1 MSSTVLINKDLVA
14 VRVGYRK
21 TRGTLRT
28 LIAFGEACNALALHV
43 ALKISARA
51 AHSELRMQAARKT
64 QCNARTRSA
73 VRHEH
78 WSTHH
83 HRKCVA
89 PRCVIS
95 QLIACPPTQRLA
107 AVATAPGQADHAA
120 PRIRQYATAAM
131 ARAAR
136 ATQSAV
142 TTRPTW
148 ALYPPTARASNRKL
162 TTLVAA
168 ATSAT
173 PCSAG

>member
-89 PRCVIS
+89 PRWVIS
-95 QLIACPPTQRLA
+95 QLIARPLQRTSGAIWQSLKGA
-107 AVATAPGQADHAA
+107 TVEMQGIVPYRAVARRGAWDVRG
-120 PRIRQYATAAM
+120 
-131 ARAAR
+131 ARD
-136 ATQSAV
+136 
-142 TTRPTW
+142 
-148 ALYPPTARASNRKL
+148 
-162 TTLVAA
+162 
-168 ATSAT
+168 
-173 PCSAG
+173 GEH